1 MATAG
6 CPRAT
11 GSFECPK
18 ESFPA
23 AMFQSTAQDCP
34 APAVLH
40 RLGQRL
46 LLVEWNGPALSSG
59 GRLRVTID
67 GCRARPP
74 FSQITLP
81 RENTGWRNLLALAS
95 PTTAIAKMDLRERD
109 GGLVARFVASA
120 RTPSADQD
128 FDAHA
133 LVVGLDSIRRARLAR
148 FLLEVCGP
156 LFRASSDP
164 LFNANARAVL
174 AEMAPG
180 SGALSARCTLTP
192 EHLFCEGVVPDTLGE
207 RLSAMLLTDD
217 GMVRIPAPPA
227 LLPTSRVHPGREGLG
242 VVVPNTARRR
252 GTSIVIFGENGL
264 VCRTLVVARRRL
276 PTASEWFSREGR
288 QRPDH
293 RRFVLETLARGQC
306 GPAAAPLL
314 RELRALTEDAERQ
327 GETQAPF
334 LHAKAE
340 SIIDCGEGLFLTGQ
354 LIDPHSLIAGL
365 VVERLGVTRTV
376 GLDGLARFA
385 RGADSTCAERR
396 GFAVFVDEPDQAA
409 ARAPVRIS
417 AGLLSGQSI
426 DMGEGP
432 TLLTPEEASERI
444 LASIPPEGAD
454 EPLLACIEAARQ
466 AMNQRRPAEPAP
478 AEIKHIGCVPSRPS
492 LSVIIPFAPEPEILR
507 WRMGVLAVDPE
518 IKDAECIYLVDH
530 AQDRTMAEHLLG
542 GLHAAY
548 GVPCRLVV
556 AERAAPAGA
565 ILDVARRTA
574 RGTHVA
580 FLGRATVPE
589 SAGWLSKLIK
599 FLKSRP
605 QRGIVSAQVLHPD
618 HSLVTAGTLVAQ
630 DDGGRWRLRRLL
642 AGFPR
647 DYAPAS
653 VAGRVD
659 AVSPDCFALS
669 RALLHELLASAGTYL
684 LEESAV
690 ADLCFQA
697 AARGEEI
704 WRLPEPAAFRLAAA
718 GRTGTEAQSAAR
730 LELDR
735 RLLERRWRELRS
747 EGGSHPGQTGSIT
760 PSKVV
765 AFAATWK
772 VA

>member
-1 MATAG
+1 M
-6 CPRAT
+6 
-11 GSFECPK
+11 SL
-18 ESFPA
+18 
-23 AMFQSTAQDCP
+23 STAQDCSTQ
-34 APAVLH
+34 AVLH

-59 GRLRVTID
+59 GRLRVSVD

-74 FSQITLP
+74 FSHITLP
-81 RENTGWRNLLALAS
+81 RDNAGWRNLLALAS
-95 PTTAIAKMDLRERD
+95 PAAAIARMELRERD
-109 GGLVARFVASA
+109 GSLVARFVASG
-120 RTPSADQD
+120 RTPSSDQD

-133 LVVGLDSIRRARLAR
+133 LVAGLDSIRRARLAR
-148 FLLEVCGP
+148 FVLEVCGP

-174 AEMAPG
+174 AEMVAG

-207 RLSAMLLTDD
+207 RLSAMLLTDE

-242 VVVPNTARRR
+242 LVVPNTARRR

-276 PTASEWFSREGR
+276 PTAGEWFSREGK
-288 QRPDH
+288 QRPHH
-293 RRFVLETLARGQC
+293 RRFILETLARGHC

-314 RELRALTEDAERQ
+314 RELRALTEEVERQ
-327 GETQAPF
+327 GETQARF
-334 LHAKAE
+334 LHAKIE

-365 VVERLGVTRTV
+365 AVERLGVTRSV
-376 GLDGLARFA
+376 RLDGLARFV

-396 GFAVFVDEPDQAA
+396 GFAVFVGEPDPAA
-409 ARAPVRIS
+409 ARAPARIS
-417 AGLLSGQSI
+417 AGLHSGQSI

-432 TLLTPEEASERI
+432 ALLTPEDASRRI

-454 EPLLACIEAARQ
+454 EALLGCIEAALQAVVRQ
-466 AMNQRRPAEPAP
+466 RLAESTPV
-478 AEIKHIGCVPSRPS
+478 EISNIGCVPSRPS
-492 LSVIIPFAPEPEILR
+492 LSVVIPFAAEPEILR

-518 IKDAECIYLVDH
+518 IKDAECIYLVDR
-530 AQDRTMAEHLLG
+530 AQDRAEAERLLG
-542 GLHAAY
+542 DLHAAY

-556 AERAAPAGA
+556 AEWATPAGG

-574 RGTHVA
+574 RGAYVA

-599 FLKSRP
+599 FLKSRA

-618 HSLVTAGTLVAQ
+618 HSLVTAGSLVAH
-630 DDGGRWRLRRLL
+630 DDGDRWRLRRLL

-653 VAGRVD
+653 VAGRID

-669 RALLHELLASAGTYL
+669 RALLHELPASAGNYL
-684 LEESAV
+684 LEEAAV

-697 AARGEEI
+697 AARGTEI
-704 WRLPEPAAFRLAAA
+704 WRLPEPAVFRLATPVRAE
-718 GRTGTEAQSAAR
+718 TEAQTAACI
-730 LELDR
+730 ELDR
-735 RLLERRWRELRS
+735 RLLERRWHQLRS
-747 EGGSHPGQTGSIT
+747 EGGNAGPTGTSMPG
-760 PSKVV
+760 KVV
-765 AFAATWK
+765 ALAGTWK